1 MENMFWKCS
10 ALNELDLSNFN
21 TDNVLNMGRM
31 FYQCASLKELNIS
44 NFNILNPVTIYGM
57 FLGCSKELKKK
68 IRNQFQNIR
77 KEAFEN
83 Y

>member
-1 MENMFWKCS
+1 
-10 ALNELDLSNFN
+10 
-21 TDNVLNMGRM
+21 
-31 FYQCASLKELNIS
+31 
-44 NFNILNPVTIYGM
+44 M

>member
-1 MENMFWKCS
+1 
-10 ALNELDLSNFN
+10 
-21 TDNVLNMGRM
+21 MGRM

>member
-1 MENMFWKCS
+1 MCSMFAWCTLLKQI
-10 ALNELDLSNFN
+10 DLSNFN
-21 TDNVLNMGRM
+21 TDNVLNMGSM

-44 NFNILNPVTIYGM
+44 NFNILYPVTIYGM
-57 FLGCSKELKKK
+57 FQGCSKELKKK